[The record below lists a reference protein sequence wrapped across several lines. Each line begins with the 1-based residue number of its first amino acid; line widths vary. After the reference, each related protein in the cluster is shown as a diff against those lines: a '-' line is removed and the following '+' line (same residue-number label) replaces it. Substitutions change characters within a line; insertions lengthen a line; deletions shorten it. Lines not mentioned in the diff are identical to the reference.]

1 MRIWP
6 AFETGKLASIIALAL
21 GITISGLGFSSN
33 HVVAQVIESDVAD
46 LRARVRR
53 LERALKLARRGRAA
67 TGASRVTPGGLPPTL
82 AARFQVKINQL
93 QRSLRDLTGKIED
106 LAYQVKKLKKA
117 QVKKLND
124 IEYRLSLLEKGR
136 GGRTSPGASG
146 KPSAKKSAT
155 RSSGARKRSTAILPP
170 GRPSEQY
177 RYALGLLRKGKYP
190 SAKSALRAY
199 IQRYPRGI
207 FTGNAYYWLGEA
219 HYAQGR
225 YRQAAIHFADGY
237 QKFPKHAKAADN
249 LLKLGMSMARLKRK
263 REACATFRALRLR
276 YPNAAG
282 SLKRRALQERRRIG
296 CA

>member
-1 MRIWP
+1 M
-6 AFETGKLASIIALAL
+6 ALTL
-21 GITISGLGFSSN
+21 GIAISGLGFSSN
-33 HVVAQVIESDVAD
+33 HVSAQVIESDVAD
-46 LRARVRR
+46 LRDRVRR

-93 QRSLRDLTGKIED
+93 ERSLRDLTGKIED
-106 LAYQVKKLKKA
+106 LAYQVKQLKKA
-117 QVKKLND
+117 QKKKLND
-124 IEYRLSLLEKGR
+124 LEYRLGLLEKGR
-136 GGRTSPGASG
+136 GSGTSPGSRSPGTTG
-146 KPSAKKSAT
+146 KSSTKKPVARNGQDRKKS
-155 RSSGARKRSTAILPP
+155 TAVLPP

-177 RYALGLLRKGKYP
+177 RYALGLLRKGKY
-190 SAKSALRAY
+190 SGAKAALRAY
-199 IQRYPRGI
+199 IQRYPRGT

-282 SLKRRALQERRRIG
+282 SLKRRALQERQRIG